1 MPRYKNGDI
10 IQGYKITHH
19 IREGAYA
26 DAYKAE
32 KNGTPYFF
40 KEYTDPVNNPLP
52 EFKKQFEDFKRQ
64 QHDICDRLKSAKLL
78 CVEELLETFD
88 HKFRYHQ
95 IKPLYECT
103 NLAEYLKSNY
113 DLEDR
118 LFICRNWLGVL
129 REVNRLGVVHQDL
142 NPSQILMIKDPK
154 AGRLGY
160 RLLFA
165 DFDWAI
171 IDGRE
176 LKPVHTPGYATPEHF
191 CGKPRTPASDLYQT
205 GVVLYQLM
213 TERLPFYRE
222 GEVYNKVIDIYK
234 ERMQKEEITPPHE
247 IQPVVPKNFSDNIMR
262 MLRWDPASRPSVDEL
277 IESWDKKSA
286 LLATPKATS
295 APSLK
300 AMPGWMRLKHS
311 TGLSMTISD
320 NELPVTRVVFHR
332 SFRSVLSPSKNRIAA
347 YFPSDDVTPLF
358 TIRKGTDGWQI
369 EGGSHRNHVRVD
381 GKKIDSKSVLIPDG
395 GTVEIFAEKEGIVV
409 GEFSVEYGE

>member
-1 MPRYKNGDI
+1 MPRYKDGDTVKS
-10 IQGYKITHH
+10 YKITHH

-32 KNGTPYFF
+32 KDGKAYFF
-40 KEYTDPVNNPLP
+40 KEYTDPVDSPVP
-52 EFKKQFEDFKRQ
+52 EFKKEFDNFTKQ
-64 QHDICDRLKSAKLL
+64 QQEIYERLKSAKLL
-78 CVEELLETFD
+78 CVEELIETFD

-95 IKPLYECT
+95 IKPFYECT
-103 NLAEYLKSNY
+103 NLAEYLKTNY

-129 REVNRLGVVHQDL
+129 REVSRLGVVHQDL

-191 CGKPRTPASDLYQT
+191 SGQPRTAASDLYQT

-222 GEVYNKVIDIYK
+222 GEVYNKIIDIYK

-247 IQPVVPKNFSDNIMR
+247 IQSVVPKKNSDLIMR
-262 MLRWDPASRPSVDEL
+262 MLSWDPASRPSVDEL
-277 IESWDKKSA
+277 IDSWDKKEASS
-286 LLATPKATS
+286 PS
-295 APSLK
+295 IAPSVSDK
-300 AMPGWMRLKHS
+300 IPAWIRLKHAG
-311 TGLSMTISD
+311 GLSMTISD
-320 NELPVTRVVFHR
+320 NELPVTRVLFHR
-332 SFRSVLSPSKNRIAA
+332 SFRNVVSPSGHGIAA
-347 YFPSDDVTPLF
+347 YFPSDDVSPLF
-358 TIRKGTDGWQI
+358 TIRKGASGWVI
-369 EGGSHRNHVRVD
+369 AGGGHRNYARID
-381 GKKIDSKSVLIPDG
+381 GKRINNDPLLLSDRAKI
-395 GTVEIFAEKEGIVV
+395 EIFAEREGIVV
-409 GEFSVEYGE
+409 GEFSVEYGT